1 MMEWCT
7 IVVIKSIDI
16 GLMIDQKRLDHIQ
29 RALLGCTY
37 HLKIDWFVALI
48 IKSIDIGLMIDQK
61 LDALM
66 MAID

>member
-1 MMEWCT
+1 MEWCS
-7 IVVIKSIDI
+7 IDDIKSIDI
-16 GLMIDQKRLDHIQ
+16 GLMIDQKRLDLFQ
-29 RALLGCTY
+29 RALRDCTY
-37 HLKIDWFVALI
+37 HLKIDWFVASI